1 MPNYCPRRKANTQS
15 LAYCNRYIGSR
26 YMNYINITYRS
37 ELKNRYAHVYL
48 IIEKEILAIEYIF

>member
-1 MPNYCPRRKANTQS
+1 
-15 LAYCNRYIGSR
+15 
-26 YMNYINITYRS
+26 MNYINITYRS